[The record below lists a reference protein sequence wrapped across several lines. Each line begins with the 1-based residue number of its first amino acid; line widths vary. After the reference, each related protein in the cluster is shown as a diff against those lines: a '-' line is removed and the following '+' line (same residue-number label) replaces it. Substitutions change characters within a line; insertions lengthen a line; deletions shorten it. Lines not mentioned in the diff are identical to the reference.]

1 MKKLLPL
8 VFLLLSSCAATRPA
22 GRAITSAS
30 LKITDTSGKPF
41 WGVVER
47 RPPFHPVVKY
57 PLAVATWPLAFA
69 GAAVGAVVMVPGI
82 ILSPTQY

>member
-8 VFLLLSSCAATRPA
+8 VFLLLSSCAATRPV

-41 WGVVER
+41 WAVVDKN
-47 RPPFHPVVKY
+47 PPFHPIVKY
-57 PLAVATWPLAFA
+57 PLAAVTWPIAFA
-69 GAAVGAVVMVPGI
+69 GAAAGAIVMVPGI
-82 ILSPTQY
+82 ILSPTQN